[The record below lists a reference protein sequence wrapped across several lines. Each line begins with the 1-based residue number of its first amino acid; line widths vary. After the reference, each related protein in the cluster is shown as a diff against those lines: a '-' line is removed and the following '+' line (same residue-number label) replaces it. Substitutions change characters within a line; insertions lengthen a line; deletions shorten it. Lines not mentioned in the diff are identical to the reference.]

1 MNTPVDMNCI
11 DLFFIFSLHMSTI
24 IRSIENNVQFIAY
37 VHIVLLLSLILLIV
51 VLEFF
56 FFTFLDLNETHQN
69 RHSQIN
75 CGLQGLLPTHVWV
88 SNLII
93 LILTYSL
100 CMRLI
105 LYLYGLQIQRL
116 ARRKVNWFFSY

>member
-1 MNTPVDMNCI
+1 
-11 DLFFIFSLHMSTI
+11 MSTI

>member
-1 MNTPVDMNCI
+1 MYI
-11 DLFFIFSLHMSTI
+11 LFSCFPFFADGCP
-24 IRSIENNVQFIAY
+24 RFF
-37 VHIVLLLSLILLIV
+37 
-51 VLEFF
+51 FF

-116 ARRKVNWFFSY
+116 ARRKVNWFFTN

>member
-1 MNTPVDMNCI
+1 MYI
-11 DLFFIFSLHMSTI
+11 LFSCFPFFADGCP
-24 IRSIENNVQFIAY
+24 RFF
-37 VHIVLLLSLILLIV
+37 
-51 VLEFF
+51 FF